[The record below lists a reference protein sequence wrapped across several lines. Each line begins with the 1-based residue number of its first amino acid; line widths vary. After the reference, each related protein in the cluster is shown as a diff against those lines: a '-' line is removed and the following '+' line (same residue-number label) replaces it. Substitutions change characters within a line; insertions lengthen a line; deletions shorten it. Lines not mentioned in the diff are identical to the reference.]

1 MTRRLFR
8 LAAASVVL
16 WAGFGSA
23 SSAEKTKGADALS
36 VIKESR
42 MTVGDWVVACDER
55 VEGKKSCLM
64 TQTLSSARSGKT
76 LSTLSI
82 GKDRT
87 GKLTGSFR
95 FPVGMRLADGVVV
108 DVEDKAFN
116 VAYSTCLRVG
126 CIAPF
131 EFTEALLGQTQK
143 AKKMTATVQNGAQ
156 GPLALEFSLRGF
168 SEAYKAYREVAE

>member
-1 MTRRLFR
+1 MTRRFFG
-8 LAAASVVL
+8 LAAASVLL

-23 SSAEKTKGADALS
+23 SSAEKLKGTDSLS
-36 VIKESR
+36 VNKESR
-42 MTVGDWVVACDER
+42 MTVGDWIVVCDER
-55 VEGKKSCLM
+55 AEGKKSCLM
-64 TQTLSSARSGKT
+64 SQTLSSARSGKT
-76 LSTLSI
+76 LSTLTI
-82 GKDRT
+82 GKDRK

-95 FPVGMRLADGVVV
+95 FPVGMSLADGVVV

-116 VAYSTCLRVG
+116 VAYSTCLKVG

-143 AKKMTATVQNGAQ
+143 AKKMTATVQNGTQ

-168 SEAYKAYREVAE
+168 SEAYQAYRNASE